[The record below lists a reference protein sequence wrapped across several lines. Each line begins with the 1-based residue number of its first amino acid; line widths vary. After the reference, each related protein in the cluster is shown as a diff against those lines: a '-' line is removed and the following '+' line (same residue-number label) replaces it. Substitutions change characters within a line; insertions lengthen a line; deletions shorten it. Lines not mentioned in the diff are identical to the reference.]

1 LHLAVWFSFSFK
13 VCQQSLFSC
22 SILAFLHTATPFL
35 KAYLAG
41 VPLAYLVGILTFN
54 FGACYA
60 VESFSQRLE

>member
-1 LHLAVWFSFSFK
+1 
-13 VCQQSLFSC
+13 
-22 SILAFLHTATPFL
+22 LHTATPFL